1 MSLTTVPTST
11 AISAG
16 TAAFTVR
23 EIPIFSRK
31 AARSGRYP
39 VWLIPISPDAD
50 LAPPISHIPSRQVTF
65 DISLYLVYDTTM
77 SDGQARIEAEIERV
91 KKELVRL
98 GRMHPGSLSSQ
109 KRVRGGEYH
118 QLSYS
123 HGGRGYTKYV
133 RPEDVPAVRQELTN
147 YRRFRELTSKWVRLE
162 IELARLKRDRS
173 RSKKS

>member
-1 MSLTTVPTST
+1 M
-11 AISAG
+11 
-16 TAAFTVR
+16 FTVR

-31 AARSGRYP
+31 DARSGRCP
-39 VWLIPISPDAD
+39 VWLILISPNAD
-50 LAPPISHIPSRQVTF
+50 LASPISHIPPRRVAF
-65 DISLYLVYDTTM
+65 DILLYLSYATTM
-77 SDGQARIEAEIERV
+77 SDSQARIEAEIERV
-91 KKELVRL
+91 KKELVKL

-109 KRVRGGEYH
+109 KRARGGEYH

-133 RPEDVPAVRQELTN
+133 RPEDVPAVRQELIN

-173 RSKKS
+173 RLKKG